1 MGKVE
6 VASGGEPKN
15 PSQNRSTN
23 NKRGRNL
30 LCLQINLLNTNY
42 EDSPS
47 TATGGST
54 DINKKLKI
62 NSI

>member
-6 VASGGEPKN
+6 VAAAGGQPKN
-15 PSQNRSTN
+15 PSQNRSRN

-42 EDSPS
+42 EDCPQHC
-47 TATGGST
+47 
-54 DINKKLKI
+54 NRRV
-62 NSI
+62 NRNP